1 MARRKEHIGRQE
13 ESAGYEMS
21 ELEARKDR
29 RLRRMEKQKLKK
41 SRTVGKFLVAVQ
53 ALLTILFLVS
63 LFILKLLPIAYCIA
77 IAAVLILFV
86 LYNYFTQ
93 YTKHYRTLGKIF
105 SIILSI
111 ILAFGSYYL
120 IKTHDLFSAITGAG
134 YKTSVISVYVLDDS
148 NISSLSQMKDA
159 AFGAQDFTDK
169 SNTDFA
175 IGKITDE
182 IGQEPNVTYYDSFDD
197 LVAALYDGS
206 VSAIILNEA
215 YLDTITE
222 HYESF
227 SDDTR
232 FIASYT
238 NKVKINVNNSSV
250 AVTKESFNI
259 YISGIDVYGNISKTS
274 RSDVNIIATVNPLTK
289 EILLTSTP
297 RDSYVELISDDI
309 PAGNMDKLTHAGI
322 HGVDCSMETLSELYD
337 VPISYYAQINF
348 YGFHTLIDVIGGITV
363 YSDIGFNA
371 AGGKYYFPAGQ
382 VELDGEKALAF
393 ARERHGVPGGD
404 STRGKNQMKVI
415 TAVVNKLTSGST
427 IISNY
432 TGIMNS
438 LQGMFQTN
446 VEMDTISDLV
456 KMQLE
461 DMSSWNI
468 KSYAVTGAG
477 SSQITF
483 SMPGKPLYVMI
494 PNEASVNHGQNLIDR
509 VIAGEVLTDAD
520 LTVPAN

>member
-1 MARRKEHIGRQE
+1 MMADALYAGEVDAILMSNAYVALLE
-13 ESAGYEMS
+13 EQAGYADFETKTKVLHEVAIVSQVQIHNNPGNSNEPLTTRPVVGADKENVSGGS
-21 ELEARKDR
+21 E
-29 RLRRMEKQKLKK
+29 
-41 SRTVGKFLVAVQ
+41 V
-53 ALLTILFLVS
+53 
-63 LFILKLLPIAYCIA
+63 
-77 IAAVLILFV
+77 
-86 LYNYFTQ
+86 
-93 YTKHYRTLGKIF
+93 
-105 SIILSI
+105 
-111 ILAFGSYYL
+111 
-120 IKTHDLFSAITGAG
+120 
-134 YKTSVISVYVLDDS
+134 
-148 NISSLSQMKDA
+148 
-159 AFGAQDFTDK
+159 
-169 SNTDFA
+169 
-175 IGKITDE
+175 E
-182 IGQEPNVTYYDSFDD
+182 IG
-197 LVAALYDGS
+197 
-206 VSAIILNEA
+206 
-215 YLDTITE
+215 
-222 HYESF
+222 
-227 SDDTR
+227 
-232 FIASYT
+232 
-238 NKVKINVNNSSV
+238 SV
-250 AVTKESFNI
+250 ANTPFVV
-259 YISGIDVYGNISKTS
+259 YLSGNDARSEVLTTG
-274 RSDVNIIATVNPLTK
+274 RSDVNILAVVNPETK
-289 EILLTSTP
+289 QILLVNTP
-297 RDSYVELISDDI
+297 RDYYVPN
-309 PAGNMDKLTHAGI
+309 PAGNGVQDKLTHCGVY
-322 HGVDCSMETLSELYD
+322 GVDCSMETLSELYD

>member
-1 MARRKEHIGRQE
+1 MNN
-13 ESAGYEMS
+13 
-21 ELEARKDR
+21 
-29 RLRRMEKQKLKK
+29 KK
-41 SRTVGKFLVAVQ
+41 
-53 ALLTILFLVS
+53 
-63 LFILKLLPIAYCIA
+63 LKLLLSIFLSFLLLVAETITFFAIYKLDMLPGTYLGIVGLLLLVLWAVCTLMFLLPSKKQKNGRA
-77 IAAVLILFV
+77 IAATVLVIIFIAGNAV
-86 LYNYFTQ
+86 ITNVVGTLYDTMHSI
-93 YTKHYRTLGKIF
+93 TKPT
-105 SIILSI
+105 
-111 ILAFGSYYL
+111 
-120 IKTHDLFSAITGAG
+120 ITTVGM
-134 YKTSVISVYVLDDS
+134 SVYVKADDPAQT
-148 NISSLSQMKDA
+148 IHDA
-159 AFGAQDFTDK
+159 ADYPFAVSYVVGTDIA
-169 SNTDFA
+169 NDA
-175 IGKITDE
+175 ITDIQNKLGKNIHTIVYNTVPE
-182 IGQEPNVTYYDSFDD
+182 IVN
-197 LVAALYDGS
+197 ALFMGE
-206 VSAIILNEA
+206 VKAIIMDSA
-215 YLDTITE
+215 YVSLLEEFELYADFHTKTRVIHEVVVEQVILPPDNPKPSGNPDTDNNNDNDGIKPFVIYLSGTDARSG
-222 HYESF
+222 SF
-227 SDDTR
+227 KR
-232 FIASYT
+232 
-238 NKVKINVNNSSV
+238 
-250 AVTKESFNI
+250 
-259 YISGIDVYGNISKTS
+259 S
-274 RSDVNIIATVNPLTK
+274 RSDVNILAVVNPETK
-289 EILLTSTP
+289 QILLVNTP
-297 RDSYVELISDDI
+297 RDYYVPN
-309 PAGNMDKLTHAGI
+309 PAGNGVQDKLTHCGVY
-322 HGVDCSMETLSELYD
+322 GVDCSMETLSELYD

>member
-322 HGVDCSMETLSELYD
+322 HGVDCSMATLANLYETDIDYF
-337 VPISYYAQINF
+337 VRVNF
-348 YGFHTLIDVIGGITV
+348 SGFQEIIDALGGITIENETAFTSHDG
-363 YSDIGFNA
+363 YYFA
-371 AGGKYYFPAGQ
+371 AGTLK
-382 VELDGEKALAF
+382 LDGLHALHF
-393 ARERHGVPGGD
+393 ARERKAFALGD
-404 STRGKNQMKVI
+404 VQRGMNQMKVI
-415 TAVVNKLTSGST
+415 KAMANEAMSSKLLE
-427 IISNY
+427 NY
-432 TGIMNS
+432 TEILASIEGSME
-438 LQGMFQTN
+438 TN
-446 VEMDTISDLV
+446 FEQSDIGALV
-456 KMQLE
+456 QMQLKE
-461 DMSSWNI
+461 KMPEW
-468 KSYAVTGAG
+468 T
-477 SSQITF
+477 ITTN
-483 SMPGKPLYVMI
+483 YVSGTSASRKTYQS
-494 PNEASVNHGQNLIDR
+494 PNRNLSVYLLDDDSVAEAKEKIHTILNNK
-509 VIAGEVLTDAD
+509 
-520 LTVPAN
+520 